1 MQEQIKAEN
10 YYPGISYQR
19 LFDAI
24 NEVGPNPT
32 TSQMTDIIR
41 IIKIDFIEKDEVKT
55 SGPVDGKPMLA
66 AGFIP
71 VEQLPTAS
79 MKVKWLCEDGVE
91 DVGFYY
97 HQQKEFASWD
107 LCSEKPITHWKP
119 SEDVSPACR

>member
-1 MQEQIKAEN
+1 MIK
-10 YYPGISYQR
+10 R
-19 LFDAI
+19 L
-24 NEVGPNPT
+24 
-32 TSQMTDIIR
+32 
-41 IIKIDFIEKDEVKT
+41 IEKQNGNFAK
-55 SGPVDGKPMLA
+55 PVLA
-66 AGFIP
+66 AGWIV

-119 SEDVSPACR
+119 SEDVWPACS